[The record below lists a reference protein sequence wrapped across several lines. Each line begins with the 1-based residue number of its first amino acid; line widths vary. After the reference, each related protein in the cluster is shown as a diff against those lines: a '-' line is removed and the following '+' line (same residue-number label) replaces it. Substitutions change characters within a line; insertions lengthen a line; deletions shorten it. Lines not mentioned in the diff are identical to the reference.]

1 MTLRKTTSLTTLI
14 SFILLL
20 FSSVILYVTPQG
32 KIAFWA
38 NWNMLGLGKEQWGA
52 LHTNLGILFIV
63 AGMVHTVLNWKPIVT
78 YLKNKTQKIKV
89 FTADFNLALG
99 ITLII
104 VLFTL
109 FELPPIIGIQHFN
122 ESLKDAAA
130 VEYGEPPYGH
140 AEVSPLRSFCKRTG
154 LDVQESITKLNEAG
168 IKGASEEATLA
179 EMAETNGK
187 TPHQIYNLIKPA
199 PVAHAEMPEH
209 PRSGFGRKTITQVC
223 GEYGLDAVT
232 MVAGLKIRNIECSA
246 KATMKEIGE
255 QNDMDPHA
263 IYEVMLQLQ

>member
-32 KIAFWA
+32 KIAYWA
-38 NWNMLGLGKEQWGA
+38 NWDMLGLGKEQWGA

-63 AGMVHTVLNWKPIVT
+63 AGIIHTVLNWKPIVT

-99 ITLII
+99 ISLVI

-122 ESLKDAAA
+122 ESLKEAAA
-130 VEYGEPPYGH
+130 ATYGEPPYGH
-140 AEVSPLRSFCKRTG
+140 AEVSPLKTFCKRTG
-154 LDVQESITKLNEAG
+154 LDVMESVAKLKEAG
-168 IKGASEEATLA
+168 IKGASAEATLA
-179 EMAETNGK
+179 ELAEANGK
-187 TPHQIYNLIKPA
+187 TPQQIYSLIQPT
-199 PVAHAEMPEH
+199 PVANTEMPEH
-209 PRSGFGRKTITQVC
+209 PRSGFGRKTLTQVC
-223 GEYGLDAVT
+223 SAYGLDETA
-232 MVAGLKIRNIECSA
+232 MVSALNQQGIQCSA
-246 KATMKEIGE
+246 GESMKLIGE
-255 QNDMDPHA
+255 KNDSDPHA
-263 IYEVMLQLQ
+263 IYEAMLQLQ